1 MSENMNVTIGDV
13 EVSLADLA
21 GVDMTEV
28 QEVRSSVTPAGKFH
42 FRIDET
48 EMKAQEATNKD
59 DPQGAKINKPVI
71 QFVLKAQNCFS
82 LVDDA
87 LDPEDYVEAKHTET
101 FWINDLKKD
110 LGRVKAFLVDIG
122 IDGNKPLTDLL
133 AEAHGME
140 FVADITHVKNKDNP
154 DRVWVNLKNI
164 MTIDEFAESQ
174 GEGAIAPQQE
184 AATKPALGG
193 LAGL

>member
-1 MSENMNVTIGDV
+1 MSEENANVMIGEV

-21 GVDMTEV
+21 GVDMSDV
-28 QEVRSSVTPAGKFH
+28 QEVRSSVIPAGKFH
-42 FRIDET
+42 FRIKDS
-48 EMKAQEATNKD
+48 EMKAVESTNKE

-71 QFVLKAQNCFS
+71 RFELEAQNCFS
-82 LVDDA
+82 LVDDT
-87 LDPEDYVEAKHTET
+87 LDPEDHINDKHYET

-122 IDGNKPLTDLL
+122 IDGNKPLNDLL

-140 FVADITHVKNKDNP
+140 FVGDITHSKKKDNP
-154 DRVWVNLKNI
+154 DEFWVNLKNI
-164 MTIDEFAESQ
+164 TTVEEFQ
-174 GEGAIAPQQE
+174 GMEVSGTEE
-184 AATKPALGG
+184 AAPTPAPKLGG